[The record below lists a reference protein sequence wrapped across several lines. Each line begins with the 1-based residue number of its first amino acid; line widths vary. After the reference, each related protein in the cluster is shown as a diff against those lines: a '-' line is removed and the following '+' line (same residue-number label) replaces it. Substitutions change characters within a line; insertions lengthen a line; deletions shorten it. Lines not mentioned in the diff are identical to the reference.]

1 MNITVEGTDDTHIFR
16 ALMGLYLGMVTA
28 AVSTLNPL
36 AAGGAK
42 ARRSCS
48 TRLALPDASFLLREA
63 AAAFSSR

>member
-36 AAGGAK
+36 AAGGARSAQLSHS
-42 ARRSCS
+42 ARS
-48 TRLALPDASFLLREA
+48 A
-63 AAAFSSR
+63 